1 MSASFEFIGAHWRPL
16 GRCLLYFVVPVA
28 LVMGLLLGIAQNDN
42 MRLLGRSDVPPA
54 EQLSEIGSF
63 GPTYWLALLV
73 MLISYASLA
82 ATVYGYVRARMDTP
96 PDQEVTPQQVGEQLR
111 LLVPRLTLSGLAVV
125 LVVIVGM
132 VLLLVPGIYLSVAL
146 SMVWA
151 IQVFEN
157 QGIGSSFSRNI
168 NLVRGKW
175 WSTLGLSFVMSIV
188 IGLIGLVLQ
197 IPQYIIMAGK
207 VLHWEWLGSEVL
219 TVAVT
224 VVASVGQMILYTP
237 LLVAL
242 MFQYFNLVER
252 KEGVGMRHLVDSL
265 GSGAPPMAYN
275 NTYRPDDD
283 GEY

>member
-16 GRCLLYFVVPVA
+16 GRCLLYFVVPAA
-28 LVMGLLLGIAQNDN
+28 LIMGLLLGIAQNDN
-42 MRLLGRSDVPPA
+42 LRFLGRDDLPPA
-54 EQLSEIGSF
+54 ARFGGLGSF
-63 GPTYWLALLV
+63 GATYWLGLLV
-73 MLISYASLA
+73 MLICYALLG
-82 ATVYGYVRARMDTP
+82 ATVYGYVRVRMYLP
-96 PDQEVTPQQVGEQLR
+96 ADQEVTPQQVGEQLR
-111 LLVPRLTLSGLAVV
+111 LFVLRLTFSALAV
-125 LVVIVGM
+125 LVVIGIGLA
-132 VLLLVPGIYLSVAL
+132 LLMIPGIYLSVAL

-157 QGIGSSFSRNI
+157 QDIGASFSRNI
-168 NLVRGKW
+168 SLVRGKW
-175 WSTLGLSFVMSIV
+175 WSTMGLFFVMSIV

-197 IPQYIIMAGK
+197 IPQYVIMAGK

-275 NTYRPDDD
+275 TYRPDDD